1 MSVQITPSGR
11 NDDLNGDTSSGL
23 QNLVSKSNFIEPKK
37 KRTVMDELLVQD
49 NGHQHGEKEKW
60 ILRKFDDLLCHS
72 IGSFF
77 CVCLF
82 FFFDI

>member
-1 MSVQITPSGR
+1 MSVQITPTGR

-23 QNLVSKSNFIEPKK
+23 QKLVSKSNFIEPKK

-49 NGHQHGEKEKW
+49 HGHHHGERDKW
-60 ILRKFDDLLCHS
+60 ILRKFDDLLCHL

-77 CVCLF
+77 RVSLLLL
-82 FFFDI
+82 